1 MQFYNLSINIRQQK
15 CVVVGG
21 GKVALRKVRKLCSA
35 DADVI
40 VVSPELLPEFYEEN
54 ITILQ
59 EKYKKTVLQGAV
71 LVFAATSDFTVNQQI
86 CKDAEKL
93 GIWANSVNGV
103 EYGSFIIPATC
114 KKGNLTI
121 GITTNGKAP
130 SLSKELRKY
139 FQEQLA
145 KIETEMLSEIVA
157 LRAKMVAS
165 SEEET
170 KLKLE
175 QEIAKRTA
183 EIITKIKGS

>member
-1 MQFYNLSINIRQQK
+1 MKFYNLSINIRQRK

-21 GKVALRKVRKLCSA
+21 GKVALRKVRKLCAA

-40 VVSPELLPEFYEEN
+40 VVSPELLPEFYKEK

-59 EKYKKTVLQGAV
+59 EKYKKTVLRGAV

-86 CKDAEKL
+86 CKDAEESE
-93 GIWANSVNGV
+93 IWANSVNGV

-114 KKGNLTI
+114 NKGNLTI
-121 GITTNGKAP
+121 CITTDGKAP

-145 KIETEMLSEIVA
+145 KIETEELNEIVA

-165 SEEET
+165 SEDET

-175 QEIAKRTA
+175 QEIAKKTA

>member
-1 MQFYNLSINIRQQK
+1 MQFYNLSIDIRQRK
-15 CVVVGG
+15 CIVVGG
-21 GKVALRKVRKLCSA
+21 GKVALRKVRKLCAA

-40 VVSPELLPEFYEEN
+40 VVSPDFLTEFYEEN
-54 ITILQ
+54 ITIFQ

-71 LVFAATSDFTVNQQI
+71 LVFAATSDLAVNQQI
-86 CKDAEKL
+86 CKDAEQL

-103 EYGSFIIPATC
+103 KYGSFIIPATC

-121 GITTNGKAP
+121 GITTDGKAP

-157 LRAKMVAS
+157 LRAKMVTS
-165 SEEET
+165 SDDET
-170 KLKLE
+170 KQKLE

-183 EIITKIKGS
+183 EIITKIKGN

>member
-1 MQFYNLSINIRQQK
+1 MQFYNLSIDIRQRK

-21 GKVALRKVRKLCSA
+21 GKVALRKVRKLCAA

-71 LVFAATSDFTVNQQI
+71 LVFAATSDFSVNQQI
-86 CKDAEKL
+86 CKDAEEL
-93 GIWANSVNGV
+93 GIWANFVNGV

-121 GITTNGKAP
+121 GITTDGKAP

-145 KIETEMLSEIVA
+145 KFETEMLNEIVA

-165 SEEET
+165 SDDET
-170 KLKLE
+170 KQKLE
-175 QEIAKRTA
+175 QEIAKKTA